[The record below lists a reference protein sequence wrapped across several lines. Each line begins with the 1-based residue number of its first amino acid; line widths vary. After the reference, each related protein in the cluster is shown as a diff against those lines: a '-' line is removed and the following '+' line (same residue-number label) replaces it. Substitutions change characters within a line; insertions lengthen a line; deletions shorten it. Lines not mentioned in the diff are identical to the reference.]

1 MKHSNEII
9 INLPRKR
16 VLELFDSTE
25 NLYKWQKSLK
35 NFEHLSG
42 TPGEVGAKSKL
53 TYKQGKRDF
62 ELIETITVKNF
73 PDEFSGTYEA
83 KGIFNEVQNY
93 FVEVD
98 ENTTKWVSESEFIF
112 SGFMKIISLFMKG
125 SFKKESMKFLTYF
138 KEFAEETK

>member
-25 NLYKWQKSLK
+25 NLYKWQKSLI

-42 TPGEVGAKSKL
+42 SAGEVGAKSKL
-53 TYKQGKRDF
+53 TYKEGKGDF
-62 ELIETITVKNF
+62 VLIETITVKNF
-73 PDEFSGTYEA
+73 PDEFSGTYET
-83 KGIFNEVQNY
+83 KGVFNEIKNY
-93 FVEVD
+93 FIEID
-98 ENTTKWVSESEFIF
+98 ENTTKWVSDSEFKF

>member
-53 TYKQGKRDF
+53 TYKQGKREF
-62 ELIETITVKNF
+62 SLIETIKVKNL
-73 PDEFSGTYEA
+73 PEEFSGTYET
-83 KGIFNEVQNY
+83 KGIYNDIKNY
-93 FVEVD
+93 FVEID
-98 ENTTKWVSESEFIF
+98 DNTTKWISESEFKF
-112 SGFMKIISLFMKG
+112 GGFMKIMSFFMSD
-125 SFKKESMKFLTYF
+125 SFKKESMKYLINF
-138 KEFAEETK
+138 KKFAETTK

>member
-1 MKHSNEII
+1 MKHINEII

-42 TPGEVGAKSKL
+42 EPGEVGAKSRL
-53 TYKQGKRDF
+53 TYKQGKGDF

-73 PDEFSGTYEA
+73 PDEFSGTYQA
-83 KGIFNEVQNY
+83 KGVFNEVKNY
-93 FVEVD
+93 FIEID
-98 ENTTKWVSESEFIF
+98 ENTTKWVSESEFKF
-112 SGFMKIISLFMKG
+112 SGFMKIIGLFMGG
-125 SFKKESMKFLTYF
+125 SFKKESLKFLTHF

>member
-9 INLPRKR
+9 INLSRKR

-53 TYKQGKRDF
+53 TYKQGKREF
-62 ELIETITVKNF
+62 SLIETIKVKNL
-73 PDEFSGTYEA
+73 PEEFSGTYET
-83 KGIFNEVQNY
+83 KGIYNDIKNY
-93 FVEVD
+93 FVEID
-98 ENTTKWVSESEFIF
+98 DNTTKWISESEFKF
-112 SGFMKIISLFMKG
+112 AGFMKIMNFFMSD
-125 SFKKESMKFLTYF
+125 SFKKESMKYLINF
-138 KEFAEETK
+138 KKFAEATK

>member
-9 INLPRKR
+9 INLPRKK

-25 NLYKWQKSLK
+25 NLYKWQKSLV

-53 TYKQGKRDF
+53 TYKEGKGNF
-62 ELIETITVKNF
+62 VLIETITVKNF

-83 KGIFNEVQNY
+83 KGIFNEVKNY
-93 FVEVD
+93 FIEID
-98 ENTTKWVSESEFIF
+98 DNTTKWVSESEFKF

-125 SFKKESMKFLTYF
+125 SFKKESMKFLTCF
-138 KEFAEETK
+138 KEFAEKTK

>member
-25 NLYKWQKSLK
+25 NLYKWQKNLI

-42 TPGEVGAKSKL
+42 SAGEVGAKSKL
-53 TYKQGKRDF
+53 TYKEGKSDF
-62 ELIETITVKNF
+62 VLIETITVKNF
-73 PDEFSGTYEA
+73 PDEFSGTYET
-83 KGIFNEVQNY
+83 KGVFNEIKNY
-93 FVEVD
+93 FIEID
-98 ENTTKWVSESEFIF
+98 ENTTKWVSDSEFKF
-112 SGFMKIISLFMKG
+112 SGFMKIISLFMRG

>member
-1 MKHSNEII
+1 MKHTNEII
-9 INLPRKR
+9 INLSRKR

-42 TPGEVGAKSKL
+42 ESGEVGAKSKL
-53 TYKQGKRDF
+53 TYKQGKGNF

-83 KGIFNEVQNY
+83 KGMFNEVKNY
-93 FVEVD
+93 FYEID
-98 ENTTKWVSESEFIF
+98 ENTTKWVSESEFKF
-112 SGFMKIISLFMKG
+112 SGFMKIISLFMSG
-125 SFKKESMKFLTYF
+125 SFKKESLKFLTQF